1 VNKTKQNERNY
12 MTVNEAIKQLQE
24 LSDKGFSD
32 YLLKIEGHDT
42 YQLADFCISSNKDES
57 EYFIEVY

>member
-1 VNKTKQNERNY
+1 
-12 MTVNEAIKQLQE
+12 MTVNEAIEQLQE